1 MRGVAWRTSAIAI
14 GFGAIAGIIA
24 AVTLKVMLWLQKLVW
39 GVSDAS
45 WYLVVAI
52 LVGGVLI
59 AGLRR
64 VSEEANLEQEVAL
77 TADPVHLHRRRIGFL
92 AVSAV
97 VAVAFGGAVGPE
109 AGLIAVVAEVS
120 SLAALRMARS
130 REEQRLIGRV
140 GSAAA
145 LSGLYGSPP
154 GGAVY
159 ESDEISPSKALVFV
173 AAVVGLGA
181 FLLTSD
187 LLGGLDMPPLGLPP
201 YVTAHDGSDL
211 LRAIAPAV
219 AAALAAAVYTL
230 VRPALAGLVGR
241 LGSTTVQTLVATAAF
256 AGLAVVW
263 PILRFS
269 GHSEFPD
276 LVSMSADAAWWSLL
290 GVGLLKLLACAVCLA
305 GGYRGGEFFPLMF
318 AGAAVGVATVA
329 IVPGLQVTG
338 ALVAGLAAATA
349 VGLRKPVAALLIG
362 LFVVQGAALG
372 PLVVGVAVGVL
383 VLKVLG
389 RRGSPDR
396 NAHATT

>member
-201 YVTAHDGSDL
+201 YLTAHDGSDL

-389 RRGSPDR
+389 RRGAPDR
-396 NAHATT
+396 SAHATT

>member
-92 AVSAV
+92 AVSAI

-201 YVTAHDGSDL
+201 YLTAHDGSDL

-230 VRPALAGLVGR
+230 VRPVLAGLVGR

>member
-1 MRGVAWRTSAIAI
+1 MRAVAWRTGAIAI
-14 GFGAIAGIIA
+14 GFGAIAGVIA
-24 AVTLKVMLWLQKLVW
+24 ALTLRVMHGLQDLIW
-39 GVSDAS
+39 GVSDS
-45 WYLVVAI
+45 WWYLVVVI
-52 LVGGVLI
+52 LVGGGLV
-59 AGLRR
+59 AVLRR
-64 VSEEANLEQEVAL
+64 VSEDANLDQEVAL
-77 TADPVHLHRRRIGFL
+77 AADPVHLHRRRIGFL
-92 AVSAV
+92 AVSAI

-120 SLAALRMARS
+120 SLAAFRMAKS

-154 GGAVY
+154 GGTVY
-159 ESDEISPSKALVFV
+159 ESDDISPSKVLIFV
-173 AAVVGLGA
+173 AAVVGLAG
-181 FLLTSD
+181 FLLTSA
-187 LLGGLDMPPLGLPP
+187 LLGGLDVPPLDLPA
-201 YVTAHDGSDL
+201 YLTAHNGTDL
-211 LRAIAPAV
+211 LRAVAPAL
-219 AAALAAAVYTL
+219 AAALAAAGYNV
-230 VRPALAGLVGR
+230 VRPAVAHLVGR
-241 LGSTTVQTLVATAAF
+241 LGSTTAQTLVATVAF

-263 PILRFS
+263 PVLRFS
-269 GHSEFPD
+269 GHSEFPQ
-276 LVSMSADAAWWSLL
+276 LVSMAGDAAWWSLL

-318 AGAAVGVATVA
+318 GGAAVGVATVA

-383 VLKVLG
+383 VLRLLG
-389 RRGSPDR
+389 RRGAPDR
-396 NAHATT
+396 TARAAT